1 MFPGVDDRAS
11 SAIHSVPR
19 SRQGARMITR
29 ITTLTNHCH
38 WATSSATVED
48 IRLIAGDGELLAE
61 SHQPVNQL

>member
-1 MFPGVDDRAS
+1 
-11 SAIHSVPR
+11 
-19 SRQGARMITR
+19 MITR